1 MATSTGWQS
10 SRSRFAFDPQI
21 FGRSHPRSSMDLAVP
36 LVPTIAL
43 IVLVVVCMI
52 LLLYISTQWEE

>member
-1 MATSTGWQS
+1 
-10 SRSRFAFDPQI
+10 
-21 FGRSHPRSSMDLAVP
+21 MDLAVP

-43 IVLVVVCMI
+43 IVLVVVCPI